1 MAEKRRKPKSPYKPA
16 KPGNSANIEPKPP
29 SIFGSEM
36 GLWIGIIATV
46 VFVLFGD
53 RLLADL
59 GNFALYASLFSCL
72 FIVMLW
78 LSFSVVRHADCLA
91 IKLGEPYGTLILT
104 LAVISIEVIMIA
116 AVMLTGQQS
125 HTLARDTMFAVLM
138 IVLNGMV
145 GVTLLLGGL
154 RHSEQEYNLRGAN
167 AYLTVI
173 ITLSVLGLVLPRFS
187 SSTPDASVSH
197 LLAVFLVVTTAGLY
211 AVFLGIQT
219 MRHRGF
225 FMEPLG
231 TGSKDSVSAEEEN
244 HPLTRS
250 VGFHA
255 LLLIASMVPIV
266 LLSKKMAVLIDH
278 GIASIGAPAALG
290 GVVVALLVL
299 SPEGLGAL
307 RAALQNHIQRTVNI
321 CLGSALATTALTIP
335 AVLTISL
342 VTGMHVE
349 LGLEPQELV
358 ILSLTL
364 LICMVNFGSGRSN
377 ILQGAVHLIIFM
389 TYVVLLFD

>member
-1 MAEKRRKPKSPYKPA
+1 MAKKRRKQKKPQ
-16 KPGNSANIEPKPP
+16 NSEQKPP
-29 SIFGSEM
+29 GIFGSEM
-36 GLWIGIIATV
+36 GLWVGIIASV
-46 VFVLFGD
+46 VFMLYGEE
-53 RLLADL
+53 LL
-59 GNFALYASLFSCL
+59 GNLANITLYTSLFLCL

-104 LAVISIEVIMIA
+104 LSVISIEVIMIA

-125 HTLARDTMFAVLM
+125 PTLARDTMFAVLM

-173 ITLSVLGLVLPRFS
+173 ITLSILGLVLPRFT
-187 SSTPDASVSH
+187 SSTSDASVSP
-197 LLAVFLVVTTAGLY
+197 LLAVFLVLMTVGLY
-211 AVFLGIQT
+211 SVFLAIQT

-231 TGSKDSVSAEEEN
+231 TGSTENDSQRSTKQTSPSRQEN
-244 HPLTRS
+244 HPFTRS
-250 VGFHA
+250 VGYHA
-255 LLLIASMVPIV
+255 LFLIGSMLPIV

-278 GIASIGAPAALG
+278 GIATIGAPAALG

-307 RAALQNHIQRTVNI
+307 RAALQNRIQRTVNI

-342 VTGMHVE
+342 VTGKHIE
-349 LGLEPQELV
+349 LGLDPQELV
-358 ILSLTL
+358 ILVLTL
-364 LICMVNFGSGRSN
+364 LICMVNFGSGRTN

-389 TYVVLLFD
+389 TYLVLLFD

>member
-1 MAEKRRKPKSPYKPA
+1 MPEKRRKPKKPE
-16 KPGNSANIEPKPP
+16 STEPKPP
-29 SIFGSEM
+29 SVFGSEM
-36 GLWIGIIATV
+36 GLWIGIVTTV
-46 VFVLFGD
+46 VFVFYGD
-53 RLLADL
+53 QLL
-59 GNFALYASLFSCL
+59 GNLANTTLYASLFCCL

-104 LAVISIEVIMIA
+104 LSVISIEVIMIA
-116 AVMLTGQQS
+116 AVMLTGVKS
-125 HTLARDTMFAVLM
+125 PTLARDTMFAVLM

-154 RHSEQEYNLRGAN
+154 RHQEQEYNLRGAN

-173 ITLSVLGLVLPRFS
+173 ITLSILGLVLPRFS
-187 SSTPDASVSH
+187 SSTPDASASP
-197 LLAVFLVVTTAGLY
+197 LLAMFLVAVTIGLY

-225 FMEPLG
+225 FMDPLG
-231 TGSKDSVSAEEEN
+231 MDSAQNES
-244 HPLTRS
+244 HPGEKHPFTRS
-250 VGFHA
+250 VGYHSLF
-255 LLLIASMVPIV
+255 LIASMVPIV
-266 LLSKKMAVLIDH
+266 LLSKMMAVLIDH
-278 GIASIGAPAALG
+278 GIAKVGAPAALG

-307 RAALQNHIQRTVNI
+307 RAALHNRIQRTVNI

-342 VTGMHVE
+342 ITGKHIE
-349 LGLEPQELV
+349 LGLDPQDLV
-358 ILSLTL
+358 ILALTL
-364 LICMVNFGSGRSN
+364 LISIVNFGSGRTN

>member
-1 MAEKRRKPKSPYKPA
+1 
-16 KPGNSANIEPKPP
+16 
-29 SIFGSEM
+29 M
-36 GLWIGIIATV
+36 GLWIGIVTTA

-53 RLLADL
+53 RMLSNL
-59 GNFALYASLFSCL
+59 GNAVLYSSLFFWL

-78 LSFSVVRHADCLA
+78 LSFCVVRHADCLA

-104 LAVISIEVIMIA
+104 LSVISIEVIMIA
-116 AVMLTGQQS
+116 AVMLTGIKS
-125 HTLARDTMFAVLM
+125 PTMARDTMFAVMM

-154 RHSEQEYNLRGAN
+154 RHWEQEYNLRGAS

-173 ITLSVLGLVLPRFS
+173 ITLSVLGLVLPSFTA
-187 SSTPDASVSH
+187 STPDASLSP
-197 LLAVFLVVTTAGLY
+197 LLAGFLVVMSIGLY

-219 MRHRGF
+219 MRHSGF
-225 FMEPLG
+225 FKEP
-231 TGSKDSVSAEEEN
+231 SSADSPHNDSHQDEK
-244 HPLTRS
+244 HPITRS

-255 LLLIASMVPIV
+255 LFLFASMAPIV

-278 GIASIGAPAALG
+278 GVAKIGAPAALG

-307 RAALQNHIQRTVNI
+307 QAALHNRIQRTINI

-342 VTGMHVE
+342 VTGKHVE
-349 LGLEPQELV
+349 LGLDPQELV
-358 ILSLTL
+358 ILALTL
-364 LICMVNFGSGRSN
+364 LICMVNFASGRTN
-377 ILQGAVHLIIFM
+377 ILQGAVHMIIFV

>member
-1 MAEKRRKPKSPYKPA
+1 MAGKRRKPKKLEA
-16 KPGNSANIEPKPP
+16 GDQKPP
-29 SIFGSEM
+29 GVFGSEM

-46 VFVLFGD
+46 VFVLFGEV
-53 RLLADL
+53 LL
-59 GNFALYASLFSCL
+59 GNLANNAVYVSLFSCL

-104 LAVISIEVIMIA
+104 LSVISIEVIMIG

-125 HTLARDTMFAVLM
+125 PTLARDTMFAVLM

-145 GVTLLLGGL
+145 GVTLLVGGL

-173 ITLSVLGLVLPRFS
+173 ITLSILGLVLPSFT
-187 SSTPDASVSH
+187 SSTTDASASP
-197 LLAVFLVVTTAGLY
+197 LLAVFLVLMTVGLY

-225 FMEPLG
+225 FTEPLG
-231 TGSKDSVSAEEEN
+231 MGLAENDSGPQEG

-250 VGFHA
+250 VGYHA
-255 LLLIASMVPIV
+255 LFLFASMVPIV

-278 GIASIGAPAALG
+278 GIATVGAPAALG

-342 VTGMHVE
+342 VTGKHIE
-349 LGLEPQELV
+349 LGLDPQELV
-358 ILSLTL
+358 ILVLTL
-364 LICMVNFGSGRSN
+364 LICMVNFGSGRTN
-377 ILQGAVHLIIFM
+377 ILQGAVHLIMFM

>member
-1 MAEKRRKPKSPYKPA
+1 MAEKRRKNKKPE
-16 KPGNSANIEPKPP
+16 NIEPKTPGV
-29 SIFGSEM
+29 FGSEM
-36 GLWIGIIATV
+36 GLWIGIITTV
-46 VFVLFGD
+46 VFVLFGE
-53 RLLADL
+53 RLFSNL
-59 GNFALYASLFSCL
+59 GNTTLYASSFFCL

-78 LSFSVVRHADCLA
+78 LSFSVVQHADCLA

-104 LAVISIEVIMIA
+104 LSVISIEVIMIA
-116 AVMLTGQQS
+116 AVMLTGVKS
-125 HTLARDTMFAVLM
+125 PTLARDTMFAVLM

-154 RHSEQEYNLRGAN
+154 RHQEQEYNLRGAN

-187 SSTPDASVSH
+187 SSTPDASASP
-197 LLAVFLVVTTAGLY
+197 LLAVFLVVVTIGLY

-231 TGSKDSVSAEEEN
+231 IEPLHTDSAQNDSRSGEK

-250 VGFHA
+250 VGYHS
-255 LLLIASMVPIV
+255 LLLVASMVPIV

-278 GIASIGAPAALG
+278 GIATIGAPVALG

-307 RAALQNHIQRTVNI
+307 RAALHNRIQRTVNI

-342 VTGMHVE
+342 VTGKHIE
-349 LGLEPQELV
+349 LGLDPQELV
-358 ILSLTL
+358 ILALTL
-364 LICMVNFGSGRSN
+364 LICMVNFGSGRTN
-377 ILQGAVHLIIFM
+377 ILQGAVHLIIFV

>member
-1 MAEKRRKPKSPYKPA
+1 MAGKRRKPKKPD
-16 KPGNSANIEPKPP
+16 NNNPK
-29 SIFGSEM
+29 SSGVFGSEM
-36 GLWIGIIATV
+36 GLWIGIVTTV

-53 RLLADL
+53 RLP
-59 GNFALYASLFSCL
+59 GNLDNTTLYASLFFCL

-78 LSFSVVRHADCLA
+78 LSFCVVRHADCLA

-104 LAVISIEVIMIA
+104 LSVISIEVIMIA
-116 AVMLTGQQS
+116 AVMLTGVKS
-125 HTLARDTMFAVLM
+125 PTMARDTMFAVMM

-154 RHSEQEYNLRGAN
+154 RHWEQEYNLRGAN

-173 ITLSVLGLVLPRFS
+173 ITLSVLGLVLPSFT
-187 SSTPDASVSH
+187 SSTPDASLSP
-197 LLAVFLVVTTAGLY
+197 LLAAFLVVMSVGLY

-219 MRHRGF
+219 MRHSGF
-225 FMEPLG
+225 FKEP
-231 TGSKDSVSAEEEN
+231 SCAESPQNDS
-244 HPLTRS
+244 HPTEKHPTTRS

-255 LLLIASMVPIV
+255 LFLFASMAPIV

-278 GIASIGAPAALG
+278 GVAKIGAPAALG

-307 RAALQNHIQRTVNI
+307 RAALHNHIQRTVNI

-342 VTGMHVE
+342 LTGKHVE
-349 LGLEPQELV
+349 LGLDPQELV
-358 ILSLTL
+358 ILALTL
-364 LICMVNFGSGRSN
+364 LICMVNFGSGRTN
-377 ILQGAVHLIIFM
+377 ILQGAVHLIIFV